1 MRFASKKEFR
11 TFCKKR
17 LFRKIFDKSV
27 AKRLEELLSFLEAK
41 RVLLYYPMEHEPDI
55 KGLFR
60 SLRGK
65 ADLYL
70 PFMVG
75 QSFVMVKFRLPLKK
89 KRFKI
94 FEPKISKPPK
104 RIDLIIVPVI
114 GVDGDFRRVGFG
126 LGMYDQFFA
135 SLKYRPIVIFVQN
148 KACITKQRLCDSY
161 DIQGDL
167 LITPKKI
174 FIRGD
179 SDVGRDIGRK
189 LCSHSKWSCRI
200 FPSEKNRK
208 RKT

>member
-1 MRFASKKEFR
+1 MRFASKEEFR
-11 TFCKKR
+11 SHCKKA
-17 LFRKIFDKSV
+17 LFKKSFDKSV
-27 AKRLEELLSFLEAK
+27 AKRIEELITFLGAND
-41 RVLLYYPMEHEPDI
+41 VLLYYPMEHEPDI
-55 KGLFR
+55 KELFR
-60 SLRGK
+60 SLRR
-65 ADLYL
+65 DVNLYL

-89 KRFKI
+89 KRFGI

-104 RIDLIIVPVI
+104 KIDLIVVPVI

-126 LGMYDQFFA
+126 KGMYDRFFA
-135 SLKYRPIVIFVQN
+135 RLARKPLVIFVQN
-148 KACITKQRLCDSY
+148 RVCITEQKLCDSY

-200 FPSEKNRK
+200 FPSKKIGK
-208 RKT
+208 R